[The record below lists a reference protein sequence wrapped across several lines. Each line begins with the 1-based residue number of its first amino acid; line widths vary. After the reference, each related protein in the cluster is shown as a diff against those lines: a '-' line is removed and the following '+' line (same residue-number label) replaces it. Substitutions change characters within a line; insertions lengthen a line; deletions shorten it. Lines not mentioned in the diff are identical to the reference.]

1 MPELP
6 EVETIVRKL
15 QRGEPA
21 EAGLPPYPTPVGTVI
36 TGAWG
41 NWANSIRPSI
51 PTVTNT
57 LPGHRIQSLNR
68 RGKYLVFG
76 LEPTTTSS
84 ARRKAKPVRRYL
96 ILHLK
101 MSGRL
106 SVLRSDAPRHKHVH
120 FTCDFDTGYT
130 LHFQDARKWG
140 RVYYV
145 DDMDEVTGH
154 LGPEPLDRSF
164 TLRRFRP
171 LIGKKTGRLK
181 DLLLDQS
188 FIAGLG
194 NIYADEALW
203 WARLHPFTRAGA
215 LSDGQVA
222 ALHKSIRRALTNGI
236 RHNGAAIDWVY
247 PEGNYQHWFRVYGR
261 TGKPCRR
268 CRTPIE
274 RVLIGQ
280 RGTHFC
286 PQCQQT
292 V

>member
-1 MPELP
+1 
-6 EVETIVRKL
+6 
-15 QRGEPA
+15 
-21 EAGLPPYPTPVGTVI
+21 
-36 TGAWG
+36 
-41 NWANSIRPSI
+41 
-51 PTVTNT
+51 
-57 LPGHRIQSLNR
+57 
-68 RGKYLVFG
+68 
-76 LEPTTTSS
+76 
-84 ARRKAKPVRRYL
+84 
-96 ILHLK
+96 
-101 MSGRL
+101 
-106 SVLRSDAPRHKHVH
+106 
-120 FTCDFDTGYT
+120 
-130 LHFQDARKWG
+130 
-140 RVYYV
+140 
-145 DDMDEVTGH
+145 MDEVTGH
-154 LGPEPLDRSF
+154 LGPEPLDRGF

-203 WARLHPFTRAGA
+203 WARLHPLTRAGA

-222 ALHKSIRRALTNGI
+222 ALHKAIRRALTNGI
-236 RHNGAAIDWVY
+236 QHNGAAIDWVY
-247 PEGNYQHWFRVYGR
+247 PEGNYQNWFRVYGR

-286 PQCQQT
+286 PQCQRN